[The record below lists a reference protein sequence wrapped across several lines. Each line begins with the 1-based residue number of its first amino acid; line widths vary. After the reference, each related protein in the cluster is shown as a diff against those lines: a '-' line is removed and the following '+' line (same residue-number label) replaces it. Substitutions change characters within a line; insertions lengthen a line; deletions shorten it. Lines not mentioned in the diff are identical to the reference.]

1 MSTSS
6 TKSYEKLKLSTRG
19 RGNKGQKALNFCF
32 RVMAPPKSSSNAQIF
47 VASKEGT
54 IWNKIYKN
62 HMTEES
68 FILSTQTLHE
78 SLETNEKITYFTSV
92 DVMTHIS
99 PHKCSLKIL
108 WKSPKHYSG

>member
-1 MSTSS
+1 
-6 TKSYEKLKLSTRG
+6 
-19 RGNKGQKALNFCF
+19 
-32 RVMAPPKSSSNAQIF
+32 MAPPKSSSNAQIF

-92 DVMTHIS
+92 DVMAHIS